1 MLLHGYHAMVVVAGL
16 GVTETP
22 GRSAVKP
29 RNETPDGSLSEGADL
44 RQGNNGHFHS
54 VNTL

>member
-1 MLLHGYHAMVVVAGL
+1 MTIMQVAVVACL
-16 GVTETP
+16 GVTEIP

-44 RQGNNGHFHS
+44 RQGHNGHFHS
-54 VNTL
+54 VNT

>member
-1 MLLHGYHAMVVVAGL
+1 MTIIQVAVVAWL
-16 GVTETP
+16 GVAETP
-22 GRSAVKP
+22 GRNAVKP
-29 RNETPDGSLSEGADL
+29 RNDMPDGSLSEGADL

>member
-1 MLLHGYHAMVVVAGL
+1 MTIMQLVVVAFL

-29 RNETPDGSLSEGADL
+29 QNETLDGSLSEGADL
-44 RQGNNGHFHS
+44 RQGQNGHFHCE
-54 VNTL
+54 TT